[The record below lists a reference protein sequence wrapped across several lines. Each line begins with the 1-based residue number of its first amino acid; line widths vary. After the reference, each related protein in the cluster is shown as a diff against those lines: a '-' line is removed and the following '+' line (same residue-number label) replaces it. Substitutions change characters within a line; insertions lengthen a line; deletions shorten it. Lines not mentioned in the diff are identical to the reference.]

1 MHWTNAILTFEGV
14 VLAGVILL
22 WALTHLRDELIAR
35 GWIALDSW
43 LARTASVAE
52 RAKLW
57 QTLKAIGFREDHL
70 QAVSRGLDT
79 QGLPKKSRE
88 GDYLLSQHL
97 LTELKK
103 WTVRLD
109 DGFSYKDS
117 GEYYI
122 DSMGA
127 MSLASTSPT
136 PLATL
141 LGGWVLKLQDA
152 KIIPSFDFVLVL
164 KEGNVT
170 LVRQFITYNSPEGK
184 RTGILCKGENDRSRV
199 RRTDATRPHDTDFEG
214 LRTLLAQ
221 ERATD
226 FRMRAIAVDDNC
238 TGGSSLC
245 HAMHSFNELIKA
257 KGYPINPVEHAVV
270 LFAVKSQ
277 KTRGNFEGHSFQ
289 LHSVLSLGR
298 EEMVRLRA
306 DKKFSNV
313 GPFKRGYGCESS
325 ITLRA

>member
-1 MHWTNAILTFEGV
+1 MRWILAILTIEGI

-22 WALTHLRDELIAR
+22 WALTHFRDELIAR
-35 GWIALDSW
+35 GWLAHDSW
-43 LARTASVAE
+43 IARTASVAE

-57 QTLKAIGFREDHL
+57 QTMKAVGFREDHL

-79 QGLPKKSRE
+79 QGVQTRSRE
-88 GDYLLSQHL
+88 NDRPLSQRL

-109 DGFSYKDS
+109 DGFFYKDS
-117 GEYYI
+117 REYYI

-127 MSLASTSPT
+127 MSLAGTSPT
-136 PLATL
+136 PLVTL
-141 LGGWVLKLQDA
+141 LDEWVRKLLDA
-152 KIIPSFDFVLVL
+152 EIIPAYDFVLVL

-170 LVRQFITYNSPEGK
+170 LARQFITYNSPAGN
-184 RTGILCKGENDRSRV
+184 RMGILCKGENDRSRV
-199 RRTDATRPHDTDFEG
+199 QRAQPTPHDTDFEG
-214 LRTLLAQ
+214 LRALLAQ

-226 FRMRAIAVDDNC
+226 FRLRAIAVDDNC

-245 HAMHSFNELIKA
+245 HAMRSFNELTKA
-257 KGYPINPVEHAVV
+257 KGYPIHPVEHAVV
-270 LFAVKSQ
+270 LFTVKSQ
-277 KTRGNFEGHSFQ
+277 KTSGNFQDHRFQ

-298 EEMVRLRA
+298 DEMARLQA
-306 DKKFSNV
+306 DTRFSDV

-325 ITLRA
+325 VTLRA